1 MRTAIYVSLAFARH
15 HLLTSALALES
26 RLPLAPHMKIYCF
39 YGMGK
44 PTERSYYYRED
55 DDPLSN
61 LNVTIDTGY
70 TKGEIDH
77 GVILGEGD
85 GTVPLMSTGYMC
97 SKGWRIKRFN
107 PAGVEI
113 KVYEMP
119 HEPDRFSPRGGP
131 NTGKLSQLRLND
143 DLVHRMQVTMSIFL
157 AVRR

>member
-1 MRTAIYVSLAFARH
+1 
-15 HLLTSALALES
+15 
-26 RLPLAPHMKIYCF
+26 MKIYCF

-44 PTERSYYYRED
+44 PTERSYFYRED
-55 DDPLSN
+55 NDPLSM
-61 LNVTIDTGY
+61 LNVTIDTGF

-85 GTVPLMSTGYMC
+85 GTVSLLSTGYMC

-107 PAGVEI
+107 PAGVKI

-131 NTGKLSQLRLND
+131 NTGMSSRQL
-143 DLVHRMQVTMSIFL
+143 L
-157 AVRR
+157 A